1 MMSELGYIKR
11 YAKHE
16 LNDWLFDPY
25 YERER
30 KTNGVA
36 QFTLQRARNQ
46 TAWHLDFADW
56 GRLCKTSD
64 TRLRFSKLFLKHY
77 WIGKN
82 GICSTYAHDYE
93 ESRKYIT
100 RNYAYIHELATYL
113 EAHVKPTKSI
123 NMRRS
128 GTDIYSTVK
137 SSIVNDSAFI
147 GADKIT
153 YGCFIIA
160 AMLAGFKHCRN
171 RKTADIYFNMSAT
184 DIKTINQT
192 CDLCTDIYSDLP
204 RFFS

>member
-1 MMSELGYIKR
+1 MSDIAYIKR
-11 YAKHE
+11 YAKQQ
-16 LNDWLFDPY
+16 LKDWLFDPY
-25 YERER
+25 YEHER
-30 KTNGVA
+30 QINGMA
-36 QFTLQRARNQ
+36 QFTLQRSRNQ
-46 TAWHLDFADW
+46 IAWQLGFNNW
-56 GRLCKTSD
+56 GHMCKTAN

-77 WIGKN
+77 WIGKD
-82 GICSTYAHDYE
+82 GYYRTYSHDYE

-100 RNYAYIHELATYL
+100 ENYAYIHELATYL
-113 EAHVKPTKSI
+113 KAHVKPTKSI

-128 GTDIYSTVK
+128 GTDIYSAVK
-137 SSIVNDSAFI
+137 TFIVNDSAFI

-171 RKTADIYFNMSAT
+171 RKTGDIYFNMSAT

-192 CDLCTDIYSDLP
+192 CDLCSDIYSDLP

>member
-1 MMSELGYIKR
+1 MMSDLGYIKR
-11 YAKHE
+11 YVKHE

-82 GICSTYAHDYE
+82 GICSTCSHNYE
-93 ESRKYIT
+93 ESRKYII

-113 EAHVKPTKSI
+113 KAHVKPTKSI

-128 GTDIYSTVK
+128 GIDIYSVVK
-137 SSIVNDSAFI
+137 TFIVNNCEFI

-153 YGCFIIA
+153 YGCFIMA
-160 AMLAGFKHCRN
+160 AMLAGFKHCGN
-171 RKTADIYFNMSAT
+171 RKTGDVYFNMSAY
-184 DIKTINQT
+184 DIRGLYQT
-192 CDLCTDIYSDLP
+192 SDLCAEMYTNLP
-204 RFFS
+204 QFLS

>member
-1 MMSELGYIKR
+1 MSDLGYIKR
-11 YAKHE
+11 YVKHE

-82 GICSTYAHDYE
+82 GICSTCSHNYE
-93 ESRKYIT
+93 ESRKYII

-113 EAHVKPTKSI
+113 KAHVKPTKSI

-128 GTDIYSTVK
+128 GIDIYSVVK
-137 SSIVNDSAFI
+137 TFIVNNCEFI

-153 YGCFIIA
+153 YGCFIMA
-160 AMLAGFKHCRN
+160 AMLAGFKHCGN
-171 RKTADIYFNMSAT
+171 RKTGDVYFNMSAY
-184 DIKTINQT
+184 DIRGLYQT
-192 CDLCTDIYSDLP
+192 SDLCAEMYTNLP
-204 RFFS
+204 QFLS